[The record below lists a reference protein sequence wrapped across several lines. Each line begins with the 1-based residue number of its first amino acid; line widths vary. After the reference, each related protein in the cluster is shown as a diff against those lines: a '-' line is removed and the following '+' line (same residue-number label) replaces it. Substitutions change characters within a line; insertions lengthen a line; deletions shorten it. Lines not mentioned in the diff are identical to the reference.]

1 MSQLKNFYNRY
12 LSRLNKYWLVFI
24 IFVFLTFTVG
34 DSTLYDRFIYDQKIR
49 ELERDIKQYE
59 KEIDVSRKKLDDL
72 RADKDRL
79 EKYAREEFFMKKPNE
94 DVFIIE

>member
-79 EKYAREEFFMKKPNE
+79 EKYAREEFYMKKPNE